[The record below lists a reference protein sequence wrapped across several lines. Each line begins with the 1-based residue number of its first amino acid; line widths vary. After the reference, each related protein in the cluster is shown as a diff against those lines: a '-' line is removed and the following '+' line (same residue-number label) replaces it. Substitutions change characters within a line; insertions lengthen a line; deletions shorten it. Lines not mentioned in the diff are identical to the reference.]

1 VSGVSAGA
9 RCLQK
14 EERLLANVI
23 ASAQAQTHFLDSA
36 RIRESLSTSDFKFE
50 DLKTSKVSI
59 FLVLPSDRLH
69 AFSRWLRLLIQQAI
83 TVNARNIELKP
94 EKPVLFLLDEMPAL
108 GRLAMVE
115 QAYGLMAG
123 FGIQFWGIVQD
134 LSQLKKIYGDG
145 WEAFIGNSGV
155 IQYFGSRDR
164 ITADYFSA
172 LCGVSTVW
180 NLSYAFGRVFGYSS
194 QGSSSSFSQTTTNS
208 SVQRKLAYAD
218 ELMRLPHNKQ
228 LILVGNLNPI
238 SGYKLPWFN
247 DPELKNLG
255 NNPHK

>member
-123 FGIQFWGIVQD
+123 FGIQF
-134 LSQLKKIYGDG
+134 S
-145 WEAFIGNSGV
+145 
-155 IQYFGSRDR
+155 
-164 ITADYFSA
+164 
-172 LCGVSTVW
+172 
-180 NLSYAFGRVFGYSS
+180 
-194 QGSSSSFSQTTTNS
+194 
-208 SVQRKLAYAD
+208 
-218 ELMRLPHNKQ
+218 
-228 LILVGNLNPI
+228 
-238 SGYKLPWFN
+238 
-247 DPELKNLG
+247 
-255 NNPHK
+255 